1 MSTADEELP
10 PLNDSAR
17 RFVDAARP
25 HERLSDAR
33 KSQLRARVMT
43 AVAAGAGVA
52 LATGAAKAA
61 EIGAT
66 GTGASGAGAAA
77 AGSAASAGSSGLG
90 AGAGAAGAGTTGI
103 AGAAGLAGETA
114 LVGGA
119 VKVAGL
125 SLFTKIG
132 LSVAVVTLGAGSFL
146 WSRVHETSG
155 QGTAPI
161 ATVASAN
168 PFDDDEPP
176 STASPAPEP
185 TASAVAADTTVPGF
199 PSPNAIANEP
209 VRNPLDVVPPS
220 GSSPSAAP
228 SASPTS
234 STPADTL
241 QEEMKLLAAAHAE
254 LSRGNP
260 SGALLLLDEHAA
272 KFPRGTMAP
281 ERRATRAM
289 ALCKAGRTEEGLREV
304 TALYGPDSKS
314 PMAQKIAHACGK

>member
-77 AGSAASAGSSGLG
+77 AGSAGVGAGSAGVGSTGVGAGSAGVG
-90 AGAGAAGAGTTGI
+90 VGSAAGAGAAEI
-103 AGAAGLAGETA
+103 AA
-114 LVGGA
+114 GA
-119 VKVAGL
+119 VKAAGF

-132 LSVAVVTLGAGSFL
+132 VSVAVVTLGAGSFL
-146 WSRVHETSG
+146 WTRVHDTSG

-168 PFDDDEPP
+168 PFDDEPP
-176 STASPAPEP
+176 STAPPAPEP